1 MILSKVFMM
10 PRKLIDPTL
19 LSDTPDYMIEPLNEI
34 KSENIKHLIGLP
46 GLGGLLGYVVFY
58 EDENIYAC
66 PKCDHHISNT
76 FSFCPNC
83 GYKMSSEADEPRK
96 CPGCSHDISS
106 TFTFCP
112 NCSIKL
118 K

>member
-1 MILSKVFMM
+1 MS
-10 PRKLIDPTL
+10 
-19 LSDTPDYMIEPLNEI
+19 SY
-34 KSENIKHLIGLP
+34 IGV
-46 GLGGLLGYVVFY
+46 GGYIVYY

-112 NCSIKL
+112 DCGTKL
-118 K
+118 Q